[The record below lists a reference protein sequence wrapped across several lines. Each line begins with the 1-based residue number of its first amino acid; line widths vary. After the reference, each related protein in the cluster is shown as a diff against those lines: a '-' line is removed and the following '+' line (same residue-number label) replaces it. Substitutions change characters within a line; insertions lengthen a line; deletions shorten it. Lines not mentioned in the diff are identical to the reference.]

1 VRAARLVCHA
11 APVATWDDVRQ
22 VARDLP
28 GAVEDT
34 SGPTL
39 AWRVGSKAFA
49 WERVL
54 RKGERAALGAD
65 APAGPAL
72 GLRVAAPETVDALVA
87 ARPGVFLTV
96 AGYGV
101 HPMVL
106 LHVERATFDD
116 VDEAVTDA
124 WLARAPQRLVRAFLA
139 GSGTGE

>member
-1 VRAARLVCHA
+1 
-11 APVATWDDVRQ
+11 VATWDDVRQ
-22 VARDLP
+22 VALDLP
-28 GAVEDT
+28 GAVEDASAGT
-34 SGPTL
+34 T

-54 RKGERAALGAD
+54 RRGERALLGPD
-65 APAGPAL
+65 APDGPAL

-106 LHVERATFDD
+106 MHVERATFDD

-124 WLARAPQRLVRAFLA
+124 WLARAPQRLVRAFLSGGA
-139 GSGTGE
+139 GGAGGAGPAGGG